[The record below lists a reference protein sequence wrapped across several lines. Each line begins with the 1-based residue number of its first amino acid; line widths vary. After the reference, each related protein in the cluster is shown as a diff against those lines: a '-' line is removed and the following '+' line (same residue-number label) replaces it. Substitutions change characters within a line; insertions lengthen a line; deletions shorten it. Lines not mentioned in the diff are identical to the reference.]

1 MRVWDQPGSLV
12 LLPQFLCPYLFRY
25 FFNKEGDFN
34 NLTAAAYHKKVHL
47 LVTGFSSG
55 IFHLHELPE
64 FNLIHSLRSAPLLCV
79 CAVVYMCVCS
89 CLPVCVQLCTRV
101 CAVCVCVQSST
112 CVCAVVYLC
121 ICSRVPVCICDRVP
135 VCVWSCACVCAQLCT
150 RVCAVVY
157 LCVLLCTRV
166 YSRVPVCAVIYLCVQ
181 SCVHKCSPSAR
192 RAGWV
197 EATPCLPGPRAVE
210 GPGGLTSCMV
220 GFPGHPS
227 ALHPGLE
234 GFGVLCHPPSQTC
247 RSHPKSRGGVCG
259 SCHSYLVFVFPPV
272 SLECGGN

>member
-1 MRVWDQPGSLV
+1 MRTGGTAGQHQLAVLRLPWGSRAEAGVRVWDQPGSLV

-135 VCVWSCACVCAQLCT
+135 VCVCGHVPVCVRSCVHVCVRSSTCVCCCVHVCT
-150 RVCAVVY
+150 VVY
-157 LCVLLCTRV
+157 LCVQSYTCVCSRV
-166 YSRVPVCAVIYLCVQ
+166 YT
-181 SCVHKCSPSAR
+181 SALR
-192 RAGWV
+192 
-197 EATPCLPGPRAVE
+197 LPG
-210 GPGGLTSCMV
+210 GQGGWKPHHACQDR
-220 GFPGHPS
+220 
-227 ALHPGLE
+227 GLWKDRE
-234 GFGVLCHPPSQTC
+234 A
-247 RSHPKSRGGVCG
+247 
-259 SCHSYLVFVFPPV
+259 
-272 SLECGGN
+272 